1 MSFRFFFRQEAWDWF
16 KPATGSN
23 QNAYTFTGV
32 QLRYG
37 VTQTTKTG
45 ESKLEL
51 QSTQL
56 LGLATRAAA
65 PAPLGA
71 LGLGATYKSA
81 NGNQTG
87 SLFIKQLYT
96 QKKLANG
103 TVAKL
108 GRFEFAEG
116 NETVP
121 ENPSLAWV
129 KKQRISERLVAGFG
143 WPPVGRAFDGVQ
155 VRTRYSDGSAC
166 RADSGCF

>member
-1 MSFRFFFRQEAWDWF
+1 MSFRFFSGALILLLLPGVSPAQKLTYSGSLRVRQEAWDWF
-16 KPATGSN
+16 KPATGSYQN
-23 QNAYTFTGV
+23 AYTFTGNAYTFTGV

-56 LGLATRAAA
+56 LGLPTRAAA

-116 NETVP
+116 NESIP
-121 ENPSLAWV
+121 ENPSMA
-129 KKQRISERLVAGFG
+129 
-143 WPPVGRAFDGVQ
+143 
-155 VRTRYSDGSAC
+155 
-166 RADSGCF
+166 